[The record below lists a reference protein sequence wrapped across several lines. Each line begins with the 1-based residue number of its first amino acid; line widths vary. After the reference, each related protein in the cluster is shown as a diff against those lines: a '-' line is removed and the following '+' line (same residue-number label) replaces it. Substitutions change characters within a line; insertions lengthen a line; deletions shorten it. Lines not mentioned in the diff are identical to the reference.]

1 MVCELVKNMIS
12 SILSM
17 VAEEVHDQALLF
29 LEFEEVVVV
38 AVGFLVVLMYAFYV
52 KWPYNKEI

>member
-1 MVCELVKNMIS
+1 MIS

-17 VAEEVHDQALLF
+17 VSEQVHDQALLF

-38 AVGFLVVLMYAFYV
+38 AIGFLFFLMYAFYV
-52 KWPYNKEI
+52 KWPYNKEP

>member
-1 MVCELVKNMIS
+1 MIS
-12 SILSM
+12 SLLSF
-17 VAEEVHDQALLF
+17 VAEETHDQALLF

-38 AVGFLVVLMYAFYV
+38 AVGFLIILMYAFYV

>member
-1 MVCELVKNMIS
+1 M
-12 SILSM
+12 SM

-38 AVGFLVVLMYAFYV
+38 AVGFLFVLMYAFYV
-52 KWPYNKEI
+52 KWPYNQET